1 MSFVGF
7 SEPIDKYYL
16 AQEKSI
22 DEVCEKPSYINKCPA
37 KDIVKKIEILE
48 KENFSGLAKYILES
62 NEIHQ
67 ITMVKQIHQIQM
79 KQRRNL
85 SLYRNEENIGLT
97 FVQKEILDEG
107 NMELYCKTFAY
118 QQKINNWY
126 LISIDE
132 TSTIDFEFLQFSNEY
147 DEMLEQEVME
157 LKERRLE
164 QAKGIQKKIGRN
176 DMCPCGSGKKYKK
189 CCIN

>member
-1 MSFVGF
+1 
-7 SEPIDKYYL
+7 
-16 AQEKSI
+16 
-22 DEVCEKPSYINKCPA
+22 
-37 KDIVKKIEILE
+37 
-48 KENFSGLAKYILES
+48 LES

-67 ITMVKQIHQIQM
+67 ITMVKQIQQIQM

-107 NMELYCKTFAY
+107 NMQLYCKTFAY
-118 QQKINNWY
+118 MQKITNWY

-132 TSTIDFEFLQFSNEY
+132 TSIIDFEFLQFSNEY
-147 DEMLEQEVME
+147 DEMLEKEVME

-189 CCIN
+189 CCNLR